1 MWRLLVTVLTVLS
14 LNVALIVATTHGS
27 VASGLPG
34 AAQSSGELASEKLKA
49 LQIAMPFVGENDL
62 GTIDTDCV
70 PVCFVHV
77 AIEPSIWQEDPV
89 YSARELR
96 LLPADLIL
104 YGITPSSQKRPPKS
118 AVA

>member
-14 LNVALIVATTHGS
+14 LNVALVLATTHGS
-27 VASGLPG
+27 LAFGLPG
-34 AAQSSGELASEKLKA
+34 STQSSDELASEVQTA
-49 LQIAMPFVGENDL
+49 LQIAAPIDNNAL
-62 GTIDTDCV
+62 GAGDNGCV
-70 PVCFVHV
+70 PVCFVHG
-77 AIEPSIWQEDPV
+77 AIEPSIWQEEPV

-104 YGITPSSQKRPPKS
+104 CGITPSSQKRPPKN

>member
-1 MWRLLVTVLTVLS
+1 MWRLLVTVLAVLS

-27 VASGLPG
+27 VAAGFAGST
-34 AAQSSGELASEKLKA
+34 QSSAELASQELTV
-49 LQIAMPFVGENDL
+49 LQIAAPSVADSAL
-62 GTIDTDCV
+62 GAGDKGCV

-104 YGITPSSQKRPPKS
+104 CGITPSLQKRPPKIS
-118 AVA
+118 